1 MGRFLGIWCVCLSV
15 AFIWPQVWRSVR
27 HDTTHGL
34 SPFALIH
41 GLAGSMLWLAYG
53 IMKHDTAV
61 WFSNTSFMTAQSII
75 IFMVY
80 RHGRI
85 PRLIII
91 RSVAALLL
99 SAYGLS
105 FLSAPAVG
113 IMAIIISGSSCVP
126 QLIYVFK
133 NENLHG
139 ISLVSYGTTI
149 AACTSWAI
157 YGVVVSDIMVS
168 LQNFFTIPVLSFIM
182 LKAWRWRVAN
192 PDWSET
198 PAVA

>member
-1 MGRFLGIWCVCLSV
+1 V

-53 IMKHDTAV
+53 IMKHDAAV

-85 PRLIII
+85 PRLIIF

-105 FLSAPAVG
+105 FLSAPTVG
-113 IMAIIISGSSCVP
+113 VMAIIISGSSCVP

-139 ISLVSYGTTI
+139 ISLMSYGTTI
-149 AACTSWAI
+149 AACTSWAV

-192 PDWSET
+192 PDWSQS
-198 PAVA
+198 AVAA